1 MLFTEH
7 FFILYFFPVFL
18 LFYFLFR
25 RIWYQNIIIIVFS
38 LLFYASFG
46 LYNLPIFLIP
56 LVIDYAAGLYIYYVK
71 SEEQKK
77 NALWT
82 VIAANLALLGYY
94 KYFGFFND
102 NLHMIPFLKIDLTP
116 YAAAATL
123 IPLGI
128 SFITFQRISYI
139 VDIYKGKIKPERNFF
154 HYATYA
160 SLFPH
165 LISGPIVRYSNI
177 RESLARRTVSLLDI
191 FEGTKFFIIG
201 FFLKVGVADKLFLIE
216 DYLVKNVES
225 LYFVDSFILV
235 FIFSLRIYIDFV
247 GYSLIA
253 IGLARFMGFTFPD
266 NFLSP
271 YQAKSVTDFWRK
283 WNITLSNWLRDYLY
297 IPLGGNRKGKIRTYV
312 NLMITMI
319 LGGLWH
325 GASWN
330 FILWGLLHG
339 LYLAIER
346 YSSAKNISLPVPDYV
361 KKILVFVLI
370 SFTWL
375 TFLFQKPEQIGM
387 VFKPIYTLAF
397 GPMTEQLS
405 RLLYENS
412 IAIIFAII
420 WAFII
425 KEDYL
430 KKIQPHWLWS
440 LIFTVLFLITLG
452 ISFISESVP
461 FIYFQF

>member
-1 MLFTEH
+1 M
-7 FFILYFFPVFL
+7 
-18 LFYFLFR
+18 
-25 RIWYQNIIIIVFS
+25 
-38 LLFYASFG
+38 
-46 LYNLPIFLIP
+46 P
-56 LVIDYAAGLYIYYVK
+56 LVVDYAAGLYIYYVK
-71 SEEQKK
+71 SKEQKR
-77 NALWT
+77 NILWT
-82 VIAANLALLGYY
+82 VVAANLALLGYY
-94 KYFGFFND
+94 KYFGFFNE
-102 NLHMIPFLKIDLTP
+102 NLHMIPFLRLDLTS

-123 IPLGI
+123 VPLGI

-177 RESLARRTVSLLDI
+177 RDSLASRTVHLVDI

-216 DYLVKNVES
+216 DYLVKNVDA
-225 LYFVDSFILV
+225 LRFVDSFILI

-247 GYSLIA
+247 GYSLVA
-253 IGLARFMGFTFPD
+253 IGLARFMGFIFPD

-271 YQAKSVTDFWRK
+271 YQAKSVTEFWRK

-297 IPLGGNRKGKIRTYV
+297 IPLGGNRKSKVRTYF

-330 FILWGLLHG
+330 FMLWGLLHG

-346 YSSAKNISLPVPDYV
+346 YCNAKNISLPVPDYL

-387 VFKPIYTLAF
+387 VFRPIYLLTF
-397 GPMTEQLS
+397 GPMTDQLS
-405 RLLYENS
+405 RLLFENS
-412 IAIIFAII
+412 TAIILAII